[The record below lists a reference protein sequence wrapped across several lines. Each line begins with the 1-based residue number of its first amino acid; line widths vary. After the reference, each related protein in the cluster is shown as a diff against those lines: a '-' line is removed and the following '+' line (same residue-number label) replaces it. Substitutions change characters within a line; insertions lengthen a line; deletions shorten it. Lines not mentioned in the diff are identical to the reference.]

1 MFFTPCFSFFIKK
14 LSRNRTTLYY
24 YICLFKN
31 TPQFFQNR
39 FNIRRFTGM
48 AVYTC
53 FMVLFSFLAE
63 LLYLENKVNKSVTQM
78 AV

>member
-1 MFFTPCFSFFIKK
+1 
-14 LSRNRTTLYY
+14 
-24 YICLFKN
+24 
-31 TPQFFQNR
+31 
-39 FNIRRFTGM
+39 M